1 MSRTGLGIACA
12 LLTLCGIMLND
23 RLLAQQQESDPFG
36 SKPARQI
43 LAFVD
48 APESAEA
55 RIESVLDEQLK
66 SPLEF
71 VETSLLDIVAQLS
84 EEYGIPILFDSVSL
98 NELAISHETEVTIN
112 LSGVSL
118 RSALAMILRQP
129 NLENLTTLVENEVL
143 LITTKDRA
151 NETLLTKV
159 YRVDDFEHF
168 AEVPS
173 ESSSKSDCFSPLTS
187 VIVRCVAYDS
197 WKANGTGE
205 GAIQLMQ
212 PGMLVVSQ
220 TRSVHQEI
228 KALLESLRIVKAEI
242 ENGNSASGEYG
253 RF

>member
-1 MSRTGLGIACA
+1 MSPIRLGSACA
-12 LLTLCGIMLND
+12 VLILSGVMLGEQ
-23 RLLAQQQESDPFG
+23 LGAQFGGSELAR
-36 SKPARQI
+36 PADNAIQI
-43 LAFVD
+43 
-48 APESAEA
+48 AEA
-55 RIESVLDEQLK
+55 RIDAVLDKHLTA
-66 SPLEF
+66 PLEY
-71 VETSLLDIVAQLS
+71 VDTPLLDIVAQLQ
-84 EEYGIPILFDSVSL
+84 EEYTLPIILDSAALDEV
-98 NELAISHETEVTIN
+98 AISADTEVSIS
-112 LSGVSL
+112 LSNITL
-118 RSALAMILRQP
+118 RSALDLILREP
-129 NLENLTTLVENEVL
+129 GLEDLTYIIDKEVL

-151 NETLLTKV
+151 NETLQTKV

-242 ENGNSASGEYG
+242 EKGNSASREYG